1 MHKMNF
7 RTDLALERQE
17 ILGDTKI
24 EGVTSSIENKNNA
37 RISRI
42 SIDNEIGAEKI
53 GKPIGKYIT
62 IEVPPFSK
70 DAEVLDGRLD
80 ALAEELSKLLP
91 ESGTILVAG
100 LGNENITP
108 DALGPRCAQMIL
120 ATRHISDELANSI
133 GMSHLRSVA
142 GISPGVLGQTGIE
155 TGEIIAG
162 IVKKIKPSAVIT
174 VDALASRRLKR
185 LGCTVQL
192 SDTGVTPG
200 SGVGNARAKISKDTI
215 GVPVIAMG
223 VPTVVDA
230 ATLAYDILQGE
241 KNEINESDMRKSL
254 GDEVNRMMIT
264 PREIDLLVERA
275 AKLIAMAINCALQPM
290 LPAEDI
296 LTLVT

>member
-1 MHKMNF
+1 MNF

-17 ILGDTKI
+17 ILGDTKLDGI
-24 EGVTSSIENKNNA
+24 TSSIENKNNA

-42 SIDNEIGAEKI
+42 SVDNETGAKKI
-53 GKPIGKYIT
+53 GKPVGKYIT
-62 IEVPPFSK
+62 VEVPPFSK

-80 ALAEELSKLLP
+80 ALSQELQNLLP

-120 ATRHISDELANSI
+120 ATRHISGELAEAI
-133 GMSHLRSVA
+133 GMSRLRSVA
-142 GISPGVLGQTGIE
+142 AVSPGVLGQTGIE

-200 SGVGNARAKISKDTI
+200 SGVGNARAKISHDTI

-241 KNEINESDMRKSL
+241 KNEISEADMRKAL
-254 GDEVNRMMIT
+254 GSEVNQMMIT

-275 AKLIAMAINCALQPM
+275 AKLIAMAINCALQPS
-290 LPAEDI
+290 LDAEDI

>member
-1 MHKMNF
+1 MNF
-7 RTDLALERQE
+7 RTDLALERRE
-17 ILGDTKI
+17 ILGDTKT
-24 EGVTSSIENKNNA
+24 EGITSTVENKCNA
-37 RISRI
+37 RITRI
-42 SIDNEIGAEKI
+42 SVDSESAAEKI

-62 IEVPPFSK
+62 VEVPPFSK
-70 DAEVLDGRLD
+70 DAEVFDTRLD
-80 ALAEELSKLLP
+80 ALTEELKKLLP
-91 ESGTILVAG
+91 SDGTILVVG

-108 DALGPRCAQMIL
+108 DALGPRCSQMIL
-120 ATRHISDELANSI
+120 ATRHIAGEFAKSI
-133 GMSHLRSVA
+133 GLTDLRPVA

-155 TGEIIAG
+155 TSEIISG
-162 IVKKIKPSAVIT
+162 IVKKINPSAVIT
-174 VDALASRRLKR
+174 VDALASRRLRR

-192 SDTGVTPG
+192 CDTGVSPG
-200 SGVGNARAKISKDTI
+200 SGVGNTRAEISKKTV

-241 KNEINESDMRKSL
+241 KNEISEDDMRKSL

-275 AKLIAMAINCALQPM
+275 AKLIAMSINCALQQSM
-290 LPAEDI
+290 DTEDI